1 MADGLKALSEIS
13 GQSRAKVN
21 EIWEGV
27 KRNQAILAKCGRHQF
42 GQVAY
47 KPGMRVQC
55 LNCRGEM
62 SLTDASRYKDGYGA
76 AGGDPQDIYT
86 LVARAK

>member
-21 EIWEGV
+21 EIWEKV
-27 KRNQAILAKCGRHQF
+27 KLNHAVLASCGLHQF
-42 GQVAY
+42 GEVVY

-76 AGGDPQDIYT
+76 AGGDPQNIYT
-86 LVARAK
+86 LAAGAK